1 LTLSISN
8 LSYGKTPQFYS
19 VGESIM
25 RTMNNKIQLYRML
38 DVVHKECDKKIY
50 VTKTDIIEHK
60 DDLEKVFG

>member
-1 LTLSISN
+1 MSHEGNEEQNPTVN
-8 LSYGKTPQFYS
+8 
-19 VGESIM
+19 
-25 RTMNNKIQLYRML
+25 RML